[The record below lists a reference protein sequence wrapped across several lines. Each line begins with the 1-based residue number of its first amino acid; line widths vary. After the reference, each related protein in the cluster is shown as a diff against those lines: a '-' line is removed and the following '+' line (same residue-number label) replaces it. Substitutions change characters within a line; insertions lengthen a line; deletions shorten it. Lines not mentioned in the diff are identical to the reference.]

1 MGVNFLN
8 SSFRKKISLDKFI
21 NIFHC
26 LTRISKNTFE
36 NEKAFRQEFL
46 LSLCLILVG
55 FLIGETGMQKT
66 LLILSIILIP
76 ISEILNY
83 SIGSFVDKMSFNSQ
97 HLSQRIKYIGSFA
110 ILLAITNAL
119 LTWILILFF

>member
-1 MGVNFLN
+1 MKSF
-8 SSFRKKISLDKFI
+8 FRKKISLDNFI

-26 LTRISKNTFE
+26 LTRILKNTFE

-46 LSLCLILVG
+46 LSLCLVLVG
-55 FLIGETGMQKT
+55 FLIGETVMQKT

-83 SIGSFVDKMSFNSQ
+83 SIGSCADRILFNNQ
-97 HLSQRIKYIGSFA
+97 YLSQKIKYIGSIA

-119 LTWILILFF
+119 LTWFLILFF

>member
-1 MGVNFLN
+1 MN
-8 SSFRKKISLDKFI
+8 SSFRKKISI
-21 NIFHC
+21 NKVISIFYC
-26 LTRISKNTFE
+26 LTRILKNTFE

-46 LSLCLILVG
+46 LSLCLVLAG

-83 SIGSFVDKMSFNSQ
+83 SIGSFADRMSFNSQ
-97 HLSQRIKYIGSFA
+97 HLSQKIKYIGSVA
-110 ILLAITNAL
+110 ILLAITNAFI
-119 LTWILILFF
+119 TWIVILFSNT

>member
-1 MGVNFLN
+1 MK

-26 LTRISKNTFE
+26 LTRILKNTFE

-46 LSLCLILVG
+46 LSLSLVLVG

-66 LLILSIILIP
+66 LLILSIILVP

-83 SIGSFVDKMSFNSQ
+83 SIRSCADRILFNNK
-97 HLSQRIKYIGSFA
+97 HLSQKIKYIGSIA
-110 ILLAITNAL
+110 ILLAITNAVI
-119 LTWILILFF
+119 TWFVILFF

>member
-1 MGVNFLN
+1 MK

-26 LTRISKNTFE
+26 LTRILRNTFE

-46 LSLCLILVG
+46 LSLCLVLVG
-55 FLIGETGMQKT
+55 FLIGETDMQKT
-66 LLILSIILIP
+66 LLVLSIILIP

-83 SIGSFVDKMSFNSQ
+83 SIGSCADRILFNNQ
-97 HLSQRIKYIGSFA
+97 YLSQKIKYIGSIA

-119 LTWILILFF
+119 LTWFLILFF

>member
-1 MGVNFLN
+1 MN

-26 LTRISKNTFE
+26 LTRILKNTFE

-46 LSLCLILVG
+46 LSLSLVLVG
-55 FLIGETGMQKT
+55 FLIGETDMQKT
-66 LLILSIILIP
+66 LLVLSIILIP

-83 SIGSFVDKMSFNSQ
+83 SIGSCADRILFNNQ
-97 HLSQRIKYIGSFA
+97 YLSQKIKYIGSIA

-119 LTWILILFF
+119 LTWFLILFF

>member
-1 MGVNFLN
+1 MK
-8 SSFRKKISLDKFI
+8 SAFRKKISLDKFI

>member
-1 MGVNFLN
+1 MK

-26 LTRISKNTFE
+26 LTRILKNTFE
-36 NEKAFRQEFL
+36 NEKAFRQEYL
-46 LSLCLILVG
+46 LSLCLVLVG
-55 FLIGETGMQKT
+55 FLIGETVMQKT

-83 SIGSFVDKMSFNSQ
+83 SIGSFADRMSFNSQ
-97 HLSQRIKYIGSFA
+97 DLSQKIKYIGSFA
-110 ILLAITNAL
+110 ILVAITNAL
-119 LTWILILFF
+119 LTWFFILFF

>member
-1 MGVNFLN
+1 MK
-8 SSFRKKISLDKFI
+8 SFFRTKISLDKFI

-26 LTRISKNTFE
+26 LTRILRNTFAK
-36 NEKAFRQEFL
+36 EKAFRQEFL
-46 LSLCLILVG
+46 LSLSLVIAG

>member
-1 MGVNFLN
+1 MK

-26 LTRISKNTFE
+26 LTRILRNTFE

-46 LSLCLILVG
+46 LSLSLILVG
-55 FLIGETGMQKT
+55 FLIGETGIQKI

-76 ISEILNY
+76 LSEILNY
-83 SIGSFVDKMSFNSQ
+83 SIESCADRISFDNHHVAK
-97 HLSQRIKYIGSFA
+97 RIKDIGSAAVF
-110 ILLAITNAL
+110 LAIGNAFI
-119 LTWILILFF
+119 TWIVILFF

>member
-1 MGVNFLN
+1 MN

-26 LTRISKNTFE
+26 LTRILKNTFE

-46 LSLCLILVG
+46 LSLSLILVG
-55 FLIGETGMQKT
+55 FLIGETGIQKI
-66 LLILSIILIP
+66 LLVLSIILIP

-83 SIGSFVDKMSFNSQ
+83 SIESFADRVQFNNE
-97 HLSQRIKYIGSFA
+97 HLSKLIKYIGSVA
-110 ILLAITNAL
+110 IFLAITNAFI
-119 LTWILILFF
+119 TWIVILFF

>member
-1 MGVNFLN
+1 MN

-26 LTRISKNTFE
+26 LTRILKNTFE

-46 LSLCLILVG
+46 LSFSLILVG

-66 LLILSIILIP
+66 LLVLSIILIP

-83 SIGSFVDKMSFNSQ
+83 SIGSCADRILFNNQ
-97 HLSQRIKYIGSFA
+97 YLSQKIKYIGSIA

-119 LTWILILFF
+119 LTWFLILFF

>member
-1 MGVNFLN
+1 MK

-26 LTRISKNTFE
+26 LTRILKNTFE

-46 LSLCLILVG
+46 LSFSLILVG
-55 FLIGETGMQKT
+55 FLIGETVMQKT

-83 SIGSFVDKMSFNSQ
+83 SIGSFADRMSFNSQ
-97 HLSQRIKYIGSFA
+97 HLSQKIKYIGSFA
-110 ILLAITNAL
+110 ILVAITNAL
-119 LTWILILFF
+119 LTWFFILFF